1 VRVESVVAARGIVLA
16 RPVEKGAMLAT
27 PRATLGGRRVVH
39 FELPR
44 KVNVK
49 VEGGEADLG
58 LVGFV
63 LAEVGDVVHFPVGA
77 VVEYRD
83 DDEGGR

>member
-1 VRVESVVAARGIVLA
+1 VESVVAARGIVFA

-27 PRATLGGRRVVH
+27 PRATLGGKRVAG

-44 KVNVK
+44 KLR
-49 VEGGEADLG
+49 ADG
-58 LVGFV
+58 TRDMELVGFQ
-63 LAEVGDVVHFPVGA
+63 LAEAADAAGFAVGD

-83 DDEGGR
+83 DE

>member
-1 VRVESVVAARGIVLA
+1 VRVRVESVVAARGIVFA

-27 PRATLGGRRVVH
+27 PRATLAGKRVAG

-44 KVNVK
+44 KLR
-49 VEGGEADLG
+49 ADG
-58 LVGFV
+58 TRDMELVGFQ
-63 LAEVGDVVHFPVGA
+63 LAEAGDVGTFVVGD

-83 DDEGGR
+83 DDE

>member
-1 VRVESVVAARGIVLA
+1 VRVRVESVVAARGIVLA

-44 KVNVK
+44 KVR
-49 VEGGEADLG
+49 EQDGEEDWG

-83 DDEGGR
+83 DDGNL